1 MEQVVVKPPR
11 AQQQQQPRTAQ
22 NVRAGT
28 QQQAP
33 QVRAAHPVQAP
44 AMVTPTRSQEVLQGG
59 NF

>member
-11 AQQQQQPRTAQ
+11 VQQQQPRTAQ

-44 AMVTPTRSQEVLQGG
+44 AIVTPTKSQEVLQGR

>member
-28 QQQAP
+28 QQAP